1 MKTRLAL
8 GALLLS
14 ALSLPAFAQTAPF
27 DAEVDCGGR
36 VTPPAT
42 VPYQLRFENQTQQAI
57 PIDIT
62 VTITLPTGSSVT
74 LRDATIN
81 LRPNQD
87 RTVRQTVSLPAQAPP
102 GSYTITL
109 VAASADFSTFDT
121 CSFNAN

>member
-1 MKTRLAL
+1 MKTRLAV

-14 ALSLPAFAQTAPF
+14 ALSLPAMAQVAPF
-27 DAEVDCGGR
+27 EAEVDCGGR

-42 VPYQLRFENQTQQAI
+42 VPYQLRFENQTQQTI
-57 PIDIT
+57 PIDVT
-62 VTITLPTGSSVT
+62 VSIRLPTGSSIT

-87 RTVRQTVSLPAQAPP
+87 RTVRQSVSLPAQAPA
-102 GSYTITL
+102 GSYQITI

-121 CSFNAN
+121 CSFNVN